1 MEETTKEMS
10 EVSERLR
17 QAREKSKKRKELLG
31 STLGSSWA
39 EELGSES
46 AKLKKLNDDPSKA
59 CNEFQSPGSDRLS
72 ASKTTSDQSD
82 NTNTPA
88 QIAGNGNEDCPNRTE
103 EFRDSTAFL
112 KGTQSLNPHNDYS
125 QNFVDTG
132 QRPQNFIRKQN
143 YLF

>member
-1 MEETTKEMS
+1 MS

-59 CNEFQSPGSDRLS
+59 CNELQSPGSDRLS

-82 NTNTPA
+82 NANTPA
-88 QIAGNGNEDCPNRTE
+88 QIPGNGNEDGPNSIDFHLFH
-103 EFRDSTAFL
+103 EFFRCLIFESFFFTNADVVTIKDETS
-112 KGTQSLNPHNDYS
+112 K
-125 QNFVDTG
+125 
-132 QRPQNFIRKQN
+132 
-143 YLF
+143 

>member
-1 MEETTKEMS
+1 MS

-17 QAREKSKKRKELLG
+17 QAREKSKKRKELLD

-46 AKLKKLNDDPSKA
+46 VKLKKLNDDPSKT

-82 NTNTPA
+82 NTNTSV
-88 QIAGNGNEDCPNRTE
+88 QIPGNGNEDGPNSIDFHWFP
-103 EFRDSTAFL
+103 EFF
-112 KGTQSLNPHNDYS
+112 
-125 QNFVDTG
+125 
-132 QRPQNFIRKQN
+132 
-143 YLF
+143 